1 MKVHEHS
8 GNVSLL
14 RPLVLAATVLAGVA
28 ASGAARADSKAP
40 FGPWQAELLRNHPL
54 VGTIAD
60 AKTLAP
66 MSRGQVEERLG
77 KAGIAILGEV
87 HDNPDHHRIQALL
100 LRAFARG
107 RDKPPKVVFEMIPA
121 DKEGALS
128 ALKGARKLSANA
140 VFDLVDWDNSGWPA
154 RAIYAPVMRA
164 TVEVSGLPV
173 PAGLPR
179 EMVRKVSKQ
188 GLAALSRMQIGQYR
202 LGPLPPK
209 MQKAL
214 EKDIIKSHCDMI
226 PPAAAQAMAPV
237 QRLRD
242 ALLAARLA
250 DAWQKAGS
258 AVLITGN
265 GHARKDRGVPY
276 YLKRQKTP
284 FMGTKARGI
293 PDPLVVWLAEAN
305 DKAATIRD
313 LLPKDAAPAELA
325 DIIIVTPRAA
335 REDPCERFRKFMRHK
350 SKSGKMDGKN

>member
-8 GNVSLL
+8 GNKSPLKTRAAALL
-14 RPLVLAATVLAGVA
+14 LAGMVMTP
-28 ASGAARADSKAP
+28 ASASAP
-40 FGPWQAELLRNHPL
+40 FGPWRARLLRDHPL
-54 VGTIAD
+54 VGAIID
-60 AKTLAP
+60 ARTLAP
-66 MSRGQVEERLG
+66 LSRQQLEKRLG
-77 KAGIAILGEV
+77 KAAIVILGEV
-87 HDNPDHHRIQALL
+87 HDNPDHHRIQARL

-107 RDKPPKVVFEMIPA
+107 RDKPPRVVFEMIPL

-140 VFDLVDWDNSGWPA
+140 VFDIVDWDDSGWPA

-164 TVEVSGLPV
+164 AVDISGLPV
-173 PAGLPR
+173 AAGLPR
-179 EMVRKVSKQ
+179 DQVRKVSKQ
-188 GLAALSRMQIGQYR
+188 GLAALTRMQIGQYR

-214 EKDIIKSHCDMI
+214 ERDIIKSHCDMI
-226 PPAAAQAMAPV
+226 PPAAARAMAPV

-258 AVLITGN
+258 AALIAGD
-265 GHARKDRGVPY
+265 GHARKDRAVPY
-276 YLKRQKTP
+276 YLKRQKAP

-313 LLPKDAAPAELA
+313 LLPRDASPAELA
-325 DIIIVTPRAA
+325 DIIIVTPRAE
-335 REDPCERFRKFMRHK
+335 REDPCERFRKFMRDKPMRH
-350 SKSGKMDGKN
+350 GK

>member
-1 MKVHEHS
+1 MTKVHEHS
-8 GNVSLL
+8 GNVSFL
-14 RPLVLAATVLAGVA
+14 RPLALAAAVLAGVA
-28 ASGAARADSKAP
+28 ASGAARAQGKAP
-40 FGPWQAELLRNHPL
+40 FGPWQAKVLRNHPL
-54 VGTIAD
+54 VGQIID

-66 MSRGQVEERLG
+66 VSRKQLEERLG
-77 KAGIAILGEV
+77 KAAIAIFGEV
-87 HDNPDHHRIQALL
+87 HDNPDHHRIQARL
-100 LRAFARG
+100 LRAFAKGRG
-107 RDKPPKVVFEMIPA
+107 KPPKVVYEMIPL

-140 VFDLVDWDNSGWPA
+140 VFDIVDWDKSGWPS
-154 RAIYAPVMRA
+154 RALYAPVMRA
-164 TVEVSGLPV
+164 TVDISGLPV

-179 EMVRKVSKQ
+179 DLVRKVSKQ
-188 GLAALSRMQIGQYR
+188 GLAALTRMQIGQYR

-226 PPAAAQAMAPV
+226 PPAAARAMAPV

-242 ALLAARLA
+242 ALLAAQLA

-258 AVLITGN
+258 AALIAGD
-265 GHARKDRGVPY
+265 GHARKDRGAPY
-276 YLKRQKTP
+276 YLKRQKAP
-284 FMGTKARGI
+284 FMGTRARDI

-313 LLPKDAAPAELA
+313 LLPKDASPAQLA
-325 DIIIVTPRAA
+325 DIIIVTPRAK

-350 SKSGKMDGKN
+350 NKSGKMDN